1 MKHDGTWLYANPK
14 HIEEVKRIWDIEECQ
29 AANTPGIKNKKD
41 SNEDLEELSDEEAG
55 MFRRSVGILLYIAH
69 DRPDCQFSIGE
80 CSKYIKTPTV
90 GALKKLKRLIRYL
103 HGTANYGIWFGA
115 KGDLEDIVCWTDAD
129 WAGDTETRYS
139 TSGIIITVGGS
150 MVFSSS
156 RRQHARALSSGESEY
171 YAATTG
177 AADLLHLI
185 EVMKFFGVDAR
196 GRLQTD
202 SSACIGMASRKGVG
216 RVRHLETRAL
226 WLQDVIDSERISIK
240 KVPGE
245 ENLGDIG
252 TKNLEYE
259 RHAYLTDAIGMHNM
273 KESKVQ
279 RIGSSGGTGASSSTG
294 NGGQHAAV
302 LSALAVLFQ
311 ALGVKGQR
319 TGFHLDDLQ
328 LATMNG
334 EKGDAG
340 GGSALA
346 ILWLCLAVFVLGMVF
361 ENWLARRYYQMTAAD
376 KRTATTQSM
385 TTYTWWWT
393 ENPRFVLQK
402 NDGGLHV

>member
-1 MKHDGTWLYANPK
+1 M
-14 HIEEVKRIWDIEECQ
+14 
-29 AANTPGIKNKKD
+29 
-41 SNEDLEELSDEEAG
+41 
-55 MFRRSVGILLYIAH
+55 
-69 DRPDCQFSIGE
+69 
-80 CSKYIKTPTV
+80 
-90 GALKKLKRLIRYL
+90 
-103 HGTANYGIWFGA
+103 
-115 KGDLEDIVCWTDAD
+115 
-129 WAGDTETRYS
+129 
-139 TSGIIITVGGS
+139 
-150 MVFSSS
+150 
-156 RRQHARALSSGESEY
+156 
-171 YAATTG
+171 
-177 AADLLHLI
+177 
-185 EVMKFFGVDAR
+185 
-196 GRLQTD
+196 
-202 SSACIGMASRKGVG
+202 
-216 RVRHLETRAL
+216 AL

-259 RHAYLTDAIGMHNM
+259 RHAYLTDAIGMRTM
-273 KESKVQ
+273 KESRVQ
-279 RIGSSGGTGASSSTG
+279 RIGFSGGTGASSSTG

-319 TGFHLDDLQ
+319 TECHLDNLQ
-328 LATMNG
+328 LATTNG

-361 ENWLARRYYQMTAAD
+361 ENWLARKYYQMTAAD

-385 TTYTWWWT
+385 TTCTWWT

-402 NDGGLHV
+402 NDGGAHV